1 MSGRREAHPIRAT
14 LDQSI
19 VERARR
25 GDLEA
30 FESIVTDRMGA
41 VYRLTLAIVGN
52 EADAAD
58 ATQDTFI
65 AAWRQ
70 VRSLRDP
77 ARLEAWISRIAVNS
91 ARMVVRGRTRRT
103 AREIHPVSPD
113 GANRLEAIPDRSQD
127 RARRADDDA
136 RRLAFAL
143 DRLDPERRA
152 ILAMRHLEGRS
163 IAEIAAALS
172 IREGTAKSRLFAAR
186 KALDAALRAEH
197 DR

>member
-1 MSGRREAHPIRAT
+1 
-14 LDQSI
+14 
-19 VERARR
+19 
-25 GDLEA
+25 
-30 FESIVTDRMGA
+30 MGA

-91 ARMVVRGRTRRT
+91 ARMVVRGRSRRS
-103 AREIHPVSPD
+103 AREVRPVSPG
-113 GANRLEAIPDRSQD
+113 GANLFDSVPDRSQD

-136 RRLAFAL
+136 RRLASAL
-143 DRLDPERRA
+143 DRLDPDRRA

-163 IAEIAAALS
+163 IGEIAAALS

-186 KALDAALRAEH
+186 KALDAALRAER

>member
-1 MSGRREAHPIRAT
+1 
-14 LDQSI
+14 
-19 VERARR
+19 
-25 GDLEA
+25 
-30 FESIVTDRMGA
+30 MGA

-70 VRSLRDP
+70 ARSLREP
-77 ARLEAWISRIAVNS
+77 ARLDAWIWRIAVNA
-91 ARMVVRGRTRRT
+91 ARMLVRGRGRRA
-103 AREIHPVSPD
+103 ARELP
-113 GANRLEAIPDRSQD
+113 AIAPGGSALDSMPDRAHD

-136 RRLAFAL
+136 RRLASAL
-143 DRLDPERRA
+143 DRLDPDRRA
-152 ILAMRHLEGRS
+152 ILAMRHLEGRG
-163 IAEIAAALS
+163 IPEIAATLG

-186 KALDAALRAEH
+186 KALDAALRSEP